1 MQRPFHN
8 RKYQGRLGIADRR
21 SIWTGMGLNTTQEIK
36 CTWPL
41 AEITRVDKV
50 VVFYYEVVPPQ
61 PSLWESVPR
70 DYGCASVC
78 GEVSILLAGNQAVLG
93 IFLQPACS

>member
-1 MQRPFHN
+1 
-8 RKYQGRLGIADRR
+8 
-21 SIWTGMGLNTTQEIK
+21 MGLNTIQEIK

-41 AEITRVDKV
+41 AEITGVDKV

-70 DYGCASVC
+70 DYGCASVLW
-78 GEVSILLAGNQAVLG
+78 GSLNLAGRKPGGCWA
-93 IFLQPACS
+93 FSCSQPALRAGPFSLV